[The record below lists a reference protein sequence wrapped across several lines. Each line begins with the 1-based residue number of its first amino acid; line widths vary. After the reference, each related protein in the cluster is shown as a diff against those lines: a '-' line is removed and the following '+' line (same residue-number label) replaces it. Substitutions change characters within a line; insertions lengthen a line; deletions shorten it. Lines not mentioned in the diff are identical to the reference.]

1 MICRL
6 LFAAILLLCS
16 QLTVTTGLAAEDE
29 KAPARPARRIDPE
42 RLKQLRERFGN
53 AQADL
58 SKLKRM
64 SWKVGE
70 STREALV
77 YFPPAEKVTEEKKA
91 LVPLVFVFHGHG
103 GRSEYSV
110 RKLPIHEFWPEAI
123 CVYPQGLPTAVPVID
138 VEGKFP
144 GWQKYVGD
152 QNDRDLEFFD
162 AMLKS
167 IRAGHPVDPRR
178 IYSTGHSNGACF
190 TYVLWAARGDTFAAV
205 APIAGFINP
214 RDFKAQKPLPML
226 HVAGEQDKIVK
237 FAWQELSIEQVRKLN
252 GCDAEGKPAG
262 ELCTEYT
269 SKDGPPVVAYI
280 HPGAHEIPDGAPK
293 RIAEFFKLQE
303 KREKKE

>member
-1 MICRL
+1 MICRV
-6 LFAAILLLCS
+6 LFAGFLLCS
-16 QLTVTTGLAAEDE
+16 LLTGTSGLTAEDE
-29 KAPARPARRIDPE
+29 NAPARPARRIDPE
-42 RLKQLRERFGN
+42 RLKQLRGRLGN
-53 AQADL
+53 AQPDL

-70 STREALV
+70 TTREALV
-77 YFPPAEKVTEEKKA
+77 YFPPENKAADEKKTQ
-91 LVPLVFVFHGHG
+91 VPLVFAFHGHG
-103 GRSEYSV
+103 GRSEYSA

-152 QNDRDLEFFD
+152 QNDRDLAFFD

-167 IRAGHPVDPRR
+167 LKGDHPIDPQR

-205 APIAGFINP
+205 APIAGFVNL
-214 RDFKAQKPLPML
+214 RDLKSLKPLPML

-237 FAWQELSIEQVRKLN
+237 LDWQERSIEMARKLN

-262 ELCTEYT
+262 ELCTEYS
-269 SKDGPPVVAYI
+269 SKEGPPVVAYI
-280 HPGAHEIPDGAPK
+280 HPGAHEITEGAPK
-293 RIAEFFKLQE
+293 RIAEFFKLQK
-303 KREKKE
+303 KREENE